1 MADTAA
7 KLPIAKDTQP
17 AKAPERLWHPIETLR
32 TEIDRL
38 FDDFGSFGL
47 RAPLRRAMSNFDLL
61 PRGDWSFSPAFDMTE
76 QDGHFEITAEIPGID
91 EKNIELKVTDGV
103 MTIKGK
109 KSEEKTTEE
118 KDYHLSERRYGSFL
132 RSFDLP
138 GSVDTDKIEA
148 SFAKGVLTVKLP
160 KTADA
165 VKNEKKIE
173 VKAA

>member
-17 AKAPERLWHPIETLR
+17 TKAPERLWHPIETLR

-47 RAPLRRAMSNFDLL
+47 RTPLRRAMGNFDLL
-61 PRGDWSFSPAFDMTE
+61 SRTDWSFSPAFDMTE

-91 EKNIELKVTDGV
+91 EKNIELKVANGV
-103 MTIKGK
+103 LTIKGEKSDEK
-109 KSEEKTTEE
+109 KTEE
-118 KDYHLSERRYGSFL
+118 KDYHLSERRYGTFL
-132 RSFDLP
+132 RSFELP
-138 GSVDTDKIEA
+138 GSVDVDKIDA
-148 SFAKGVLTVKLP
+148 TFAKGVLSVKLP
-160 KTADA
+160 KTAES

-173 VKAA
+173 IKAA